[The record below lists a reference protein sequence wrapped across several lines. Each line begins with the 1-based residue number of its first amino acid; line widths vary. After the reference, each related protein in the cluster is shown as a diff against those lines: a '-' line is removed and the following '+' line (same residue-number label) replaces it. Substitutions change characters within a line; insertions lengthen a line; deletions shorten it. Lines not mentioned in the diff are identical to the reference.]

1 MCQNLPN
8 EDKSEGKSIEPNFK
22 HALVKILY
30 LILVAAV
37 WLKIYKQF
45 LVNIFLKHLES
56 HVFWEIRRKPKLM
69 EYFIFVYI

>member
-1 MCQNLPN
+1 MCKNLPN
-8 EDKSEGKSIEPNFK
+8 EDKSEGKSIKRNFK

-37 WLKIYKQF
+37 WLKIYKKF

-56 HVFWEIRRKPKLM
+56 HVFWEIENRN
-69 EYFIFVYI
+69 